1 AGPCMRPLKAWRTW
15 GRAGGSIARSSRLG
29 GLGRALPA
37 GPAAVAIAAA
47 TAAAA
52 PAATAFLRLDGA
64 LLGGHRVVLHDLALE
79 DPHFDADNAIGGL
92 GEAVAEIDV
101 GAQRVQRHA
110 SLAIP
115 FHPRDLRAPQTPRA
129 V

>member
-1 AGPCMRPLKAWRTW
+1 MRPLKALRNLV
-15 GRAGGSIARSSRLG
+15 RAGCSIARSSRLG
-29 GLGRALPA
+29 RLGLALAA

-47 TAAAA
+47 TAA

-79 DPHFDADNAIGGL
+79 DPHLDADHAIGGL

-110 SLAIP
+110 SLAVP
-115 FHPRDLRAPQTPRA
+115 FHPRDLRAPEPPR
-129 V
+129 